1 MSHRSRSRSFRSG
14 NFDGLFFGLAPALLL
29 PFLFT
34 NNRRNVNIININTRR
49 KRTDNDFC

>member
-1 MSHRSRSRSFRSG
+1 MSHHRRNSCNTWNNNNS
-14 NFDGLFFGLAPALLL
+14 LWGLAPALLL

-49 KRTDNDFC
+49 NRTEDDFC

>member
-1 MSHRSRSRSFRSG
+1 MSHHRGGFDNTLGIGNSF
-14 NFDGLFFGLAPALLL
+14 LGLAPFLLL

-49 KRTDNDFC
+49 RRPDDFC